1 MVIVSVGGSDQP
13 SKAYEER
20 RLVLKSRVV
29 VSVSWVVVIE
39 LESEIVSVSEMMMRS
54 QSLEIV

>member
-1 MVIVSVGGSDQP
+1 MVIGLAGGSGQL

-39 LESEIVSVSEMMMRS
+39 LESEIVSEMMRS
-54 QSLEIV
+54 QSWENV